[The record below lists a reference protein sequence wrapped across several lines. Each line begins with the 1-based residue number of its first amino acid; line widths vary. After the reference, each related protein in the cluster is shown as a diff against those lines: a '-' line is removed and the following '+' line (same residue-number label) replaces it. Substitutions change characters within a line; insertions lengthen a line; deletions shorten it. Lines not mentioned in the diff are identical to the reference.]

1 MLTRPFWWVAVG
13 EWRAQP
19 LRTCASLLAIALGVA
34 LGFAVHLINT
44 SAQNEFNAALRS
56 LNGSADLQ
64 VRAASGNFDENLYAR
79 LAADPRIALASPV
92 IELDVAIAGE
102 RAGLKIIGIDPLRAA
117 TLTPALIGQQPE
129 TADSAN
135 AAPGA
140 ASSLFD
146 PDALYLSNAALLALG
161 KQVGDTLEVV
171 ARERLV
177 RMQIRGVLP
186 AAPAGQR
193 IASMDIAGAQW
204 RLGQLG
210 RINRIDLRLAAG
222 ITPAALRRD
231 AANLLPAN
239 AQFADTQGEVSQA
252 DDVSR
257 AYQVNLNMLAL
268 MALLTGAF
276 LVYATQALAVARR
289 GAALALLRVIGLTR
303 PALMR
308 QILGEGVVIGVSGAL
323 LGLGLGLLLA
333 KVALTWLGGD
343 LGGGYFSG
351 STPQLT
357 LAPTAAAVFF
367 VLGVCAALAGS
378 ALPAWL
384 AARQA
389 PAQALK
395 GAGAALETLATPRWW
410 PGVLVLGGGV
420 LMAFAPAWNGL
431 PLGGYL
437 AIALLLVGG
446 VMLTPWLARR
456 LLTPFNHNTTRL
468 APIALDLA
476 SKRLWGSANQTH
488 LALCG
493 VVASTSLVMSM
504 GIMIHSFRTSVDTWL
519 EQVVTAD
526 LSVRLVGANGA
537 AGVGFDPAQQAAM
550 ARVPGVARVTFQKAV
565 PIRLDAATQQRP
577 PVTLLVRAIDRN
589 APLSTLPL
597 VSSVRE
603 IPQSSVPVWVSE
615 AMLDLHGWRLGQHVE
630 LPIDTSGAS
639 IEQREQRASS
649 PGTTL
654 FVAGVWRDYARQ
666 HGTIAMADEDYTR
679 LTGDRLRSDAHIYLS
694 PHADTGTAASDKVV
708 QSVSEALRQLVPAA
722 LAARLEI
729 QQRSDIRALSLRIF
743 DRSFAVTYVLQAAAL
758 AIGLVGVA
766 ASFSAQTLARLREF
780 GVLRHL
786 GVARRQILAM
796 LAIEGSLLGV
806 VGAIAGLTLGLALS
820 QVLIHVINPQSFH
833 WSMDTHVPW
842 IRLMLMAG
850 AMVLAAAG
858 TAVLAGQRALSASAL
873 QAVRED
879 W

>member
-1 MLTRPFWWVAVG
+1 MRARPFWWVAVG

-19 LRTCASLLAIALGVA
+19 LRTFASLLAIALGVA

-79 LAADPRIALASPV
+79 LTADPRVALASPV

-117 TLTPALIGQQPE
+117 TLTPALIGQRPDP
-129 TADSAN
+129 ADTAN

-140 ASSLFD
+140 ASWLFD

-161 KQVGDTLEVV
+161 KQVGDTLEVF
-171 ARERLV
+171 AEGRLV
-177 RMQIRGVLP
+177 PLQIQGVLP

-210 RINRIDLRLAAG
+210 RINRIDLRLASG
-222 ITPAALRRD
+222 ITPAALRR
-231 AANLLPAN
+231 AAAKLLPAN

-257 AYQVNLNMLAL
+257 AYRVNLDMLAL

-289 GAALALLRVIGLTR
+289 SAALALLRVIGLTR

-333 KVALTWLGGD
+333 TTALNWLGGD

-351 STPQLT
+351 STPQLV
-357 LAPTAAAVFF
+357 LAPAAAAVFF

-395 GAGAALETLATPRWW
+395 GAGAALETFATPRWW
-410 PGVLVLGGGV
+410 PGALVLGGGV

-456 LLTPFNHNTTRL
+456 LLTPFNHSTTRL
-468 APIALDLA
+468 EPIALDLA
-476 SKRLWGSANQTH
+476 SKRLWGAANQTH

-526 LSVRLVGANGA
+526 LSVRLVGATGA

-550 ARVPGVARVTFQKAV
+550 ARLPGVARVSFQKAV
-565 PIRLDAATQQRP
+565 PIRLDGSTQQRP
-577 PVTLLVRAIDRN
+577 PVTLLVRAIDRD

-603 IPQSSVPVWVSE
+603 IPESSVPVWVSE
-615 AMLDLHGWRLGQHVE
+615 AMLDLHGWRLGQRVE
-630 LPIDTSGAS
+630 LSIDTSGAS
-639 IEQREQRASS
+639 IEHSAITPS
-649 PGTTL
+649 TTL

-666 HGTIAMADEDYTR
+666 HGTIAMADADYTR
-679 LTGDRLRSDAHIYLS
+679 LTGDRMRSDAHIYLTS
-694 PHADTGTAASDKVV
+694 NANSGAATSDNVV

-729 QQRSDIRALSLRIF
+729 QQRSEIRALSLRIF

-786 GVARRQILAM
+786 GVARRQILGM

-842 IRLMLMAG
+842 LRLMLMAG

-858 TAVLAGQRALSASAL
+858 TAVLAGHRALSASAL